1 MKGMSIAAIFKL
13 LHVFLLATVKYF
25 IMFPYAMLIGI
36 DFLHTLII
44 VTVGGI
50 TGFYFFYYVSGYF
63 IHLYY
68 MHHRQIHKAIKQVTR
83 VDLHHTFANPEQEKR
98 SKINKK
104 TRLIAKLRRK
114 YGFWGIIIM
123 TPSLLSIPIGAF
135 LLKKYYSREKYIV
148 TYMTLSILGWALL
161 FSSIFI
167 ILPKPL

>member
-1 MKGMSIAAIFKL
+1 MSIAAIFKL

-25 IMFPYAMLIGI
+25 ITFPYAMLIGV
-36 DFLHTLII
+36 DFLHTLVI

-50 TGFYFFYYVSGYF
+50 TGFYFFYYVSGY
-63 IHLYY
+63 IINLYY
-68 MHHRQIHKAIKQVTR
+68 RHHRQIQQTVKHVIR
-83 VDLHHTFANPEQEKR
+83 VDLHHMFESPEREKTQ
-98 SKINKK
+98 KINKK
-104 TRLIAKLRRK
+104 TRLIAKLKKK

-135 LLKKYYSREKYIV
+135 LLKKYYSKKKNIV

-167 ILPKPL
+167 ILPKPM